1 MLEASRIPFRTMDVS
16 EHEEKAASLGLS
28 RAPSLVVYTEGGE
41 AVIYAG
47 FAQIKD
53 FIDGMRASD
62 CVS

>member
-1 MLEASRIPFRTMDVS
+1 MDVS